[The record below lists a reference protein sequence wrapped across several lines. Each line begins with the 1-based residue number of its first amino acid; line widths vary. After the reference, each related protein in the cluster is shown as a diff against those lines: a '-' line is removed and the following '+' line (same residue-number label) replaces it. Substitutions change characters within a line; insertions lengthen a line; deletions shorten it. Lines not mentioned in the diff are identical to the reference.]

1 MSDSISVKQQYLT
14 TTVDIEIPFHDCDP
28 MNVVWHGN
36 YPRYFEVA
44 RCQLLRLFNY
54 DYADMVASGYMWP
67 IVDMR
72 LKYVG
77 SAKFTQVITV
87 SASLVEYEHR
97 IKINYLICDKKTGA
111 KLTKGY
117 TVQAAV
123 SIESNEL
130 QLESPAILAEKL
142 RPCLAVLRDN

>member
-1 MSDSISVKQQYLT
+1 MSNSTSAKQQHLT
-14 TTVDIEIPFHDCDP
+14 TSVDIEIPFHDCDP

-54 DYADMVASGYMWP
+54 DYTDMVASGYMWP

-77 SAKFTQVITV
+77 SAKFTQVINV

-97 IKINYLICDKKTGA
+97 IKISYLITDKKTGA

-130 QLESPAILAEKL
+130 QLESPAILVEKL
-142 RPCLAVLRDN
+142 QPCLAALREK

>member
-1 MSDSISVKQQYLT
+1 MSKQQYLT
-14 TTVDIEIPFHDCDP
+14 SSVDIEIPFHDCDP
-28 MNVVWHGN
+28 MNIVWHGN

-54 DYADMVASGYMWP
+54 DYLDMQASGYMWP

-72 LKYVG
+72 VKYVG

-87 SASLVEYEHR
+87 TATLVEYEHR
-97 IKINYLICDKKTGA
+97 IKINYLISDKETGA
-111 KLTKGY
+111 KLTKGH

-123 SIESNEL
+123 SMDTNEL
-130 QLESPAILAEKL
+130 QLESPPILAEKL
-142 RPCLAVLRDN
+142 NALLTALRDK

>member
-1 MSDSISVKQQYLT
+1 
-14 TTVDIEIPFHDCDP
+14 
-28 MNVVWHGN
+28 
-36 YPRYFEVA
+36 
-44 RCQLLRLFNY
+44 
-54 DYADMVASGYMWP
+54 MWP

-97 IKINYLICDKKTGA
+97 IKINYLITDKKTGV

-117 TVQAAV
+117 TIQAAV
-123 SIESNEL
+123 SIDSNEL
-130 QLESPAILAEKL
+130 QLESPPILIEKL
-142 RPCLAVLRDN
+142 QPCLTALLES

>member
-1 MSDSISVKQQYLT
+1 MTNSTSVKAKQLST
-14 TTVDIEIPFHDCDP
+14 SVDIEIPFHDCDP

-36 YPRYFEVA
+36 YPKYFEVA
-44 RCQLLRLFNY
+44 RCKLLRLFNY
-54 DYADMVASGYMWP
+54 DYLNMIASGYIWP

-72 LKYVG
+72 IKYVG
-77 SAKFTQVITV
+77 SAKFTQRIKV

-97 IKINYLICDKKTGA
+97 IKINYLITDKQSGA

-130 QLESPAILAEKL
+130 QLESPAILMEKL
-142 RPCLAVLRDN
+142 QPCLATL

>member
-1 MSDSISVKQQYLT
+1 MSNQKYITTSI
-14 TTVDIEIPFHDCDP
+14 DIEIPFHDCDP

-54 DYADMVASGYMWP
+54 DYIDMVESGFMWP

-77 SAKFTQVITV
+77 SAKFSQVITV

-97 IKINYLICDKKTGA
+97 IKINYLITDKKTGA

-123 SIESNEL
+123 SIESKEL

-142 RPCLAVLRDN
+142 QPCIAALADE

>member
-1 MSDSISVKQQYLT
+1 MSKNKHIATS
-14 TTVDIEIPFHDCDP
+14 VDIEIPFHDCDP

-44 RCQLLRLFNY
+44 RCQLLRLFKY
-54 DYADMVASGYMWP
+54 DYLDMVESGYMWP

-77 SAKFTQVITV
+77 SAKFSQWITV
-87 SASLVEYEHR
+87 SATLVEFEHR
-97 IKINYLICDKKTGA
+97 IKIDYLITDRETGA

-117 TVQAAV
+117 TIQAAV
-123 SIESNEL
+123 SIKNSEL
-130 QLESPAILAEKL
+130 QLESPSILIDKL
-142 RPCLAVLRDN
+142 QPLLATLKDT

>member
-1 MSDSISVKQQYLT
+1 MSKQEYLT
-14 TTVDIEIPFHDCDP
+14 TAVDIEIPFHDCDP

-54 DYADMVASGYMWP
+54 DYLDMQASGYMWP

-77 SAKFTQVITV
+77 SAKFTQMITV
-87 SASLVEYEHR
+87 TATLVEYENR
-97 IKINYLICDKKTGA
+97 IKISYLITDKKTGA

-117 TVQAAV
+117 TIQAAV
-123 SIESNEL
+123 SMGSNEL
-130 QLESPAILAEKL
+130 QFESPAILIEKL
-142 RPCLAVLRDN
+142 QPFLAAQRDK

>member
-1 MSDSISVKQQYLT
+1 MSDSISVKQPHLT

-54 DYADMVASGYMWP
+54 DYIDMVTSGYMWP

-77 SAKFTQVITV
+77 SAKFTQIITV

-97 IKINYLICDKKTGA
+97 IKINYVITDKKTGA

-123 SIESNEL
+123 CIESNEL
-130 QLESPAILAEKL
+130 QFESPAILIEKL
-142 RPCLAVLRDN
+142 QPCLAALRDN

>member
-1 MSDSISVKQQYLT
+1 MSKNKHIATS
-14 TTVDIEIPFHDCDP
+14 VDIEIPFHDCDP

-44 RCQLLRLFNY
+44 RCQLLRLFKY
-54 DYADMVASGYMWP
+54 DYLDMVESGYMWP

-77 SAKFTQVITV
+77 SAKFSQWITV
-87 SASLVEYEHR
+87 SATLVEFEHR
-97 IKINYLICDKKTGA
+97 IKIDYLITDRETGA

-117 TVQAAV
+117 TIQAAV
-123 SIESNEL
+123 LIKNSEL
-130 QLESPAILAEKL
+130 QLESPSILIDKL
-142 RPCLAVLRDN
+142 QPLLATLKDT

>member
-1 MSDSISVKQQYLT
+1 MSKQQYLT
-14 TTVDIEIPFHDCDP
+14 SSVDIEIPFHDCDP
-28 MNVVWHGN
+28 MNIVWHGN

-54 DYADMVASGYMWP
+54 DYLDMQASGYMWP

-72 LKYVG
+72 VKYVG

-87 SASLVEYEHR
+87 TASLVEYEHR
-97 IKINYLICDKKTGA
+97 IKINYLITDKETGA
-111 KLTKGY
+111 KLTKGH

-123 SIESNEL
+123 SMDTNEL
-130 QLESPAILAEKL
+130 QLESPPILAEKL
-142 RPCLAVLRDN
+142 HALLTALRDK

>member
-1 MSDSISVKQQYLT
+1 MSKNKHIATS
-14 TTVDIEIPFHDCDP
+14 VDIEIPFHDCDP

-44 RCQLLRLFNY
+44 RCQLLRLFKY
-54 DYADMVASGYMWP
+54 DYLDMVKSGYMWP

-77 SAKFTQVITV
+77 SAKFSQWITV
-87 SASLVEYEHR
+87 SATLVEFEHR
-97 IKINYLICDKKTGA
+97 IKIDYLITDRETGA

-117 TVQAAV
+117 TIQAAV
-123 SIESNEL
+123 LIKNSEL
-130 QLESPAILAEKL
+130 QLESPSILIDKL
-142 RPCLAVLRDN
+142 QPLLATLKDT

>member
-1 MSDSISVKQQYLT
+1 MNKQEYLT
-14 TTVDIEIPFHDCDP
+14 TAVDIEIPFHDCDP

-44 RCQLLRLFNY
+44 RCQLLRIFNY
-54 DYADMVASGYMWP
+54 DYQDMQASGYMWP

-77 SAKFTQVITV
+77 SAKFTQMITV
-87 SASLVEYEHR
+87 TATLVEYENR
-97 IKINYLICDKKTGA
+97 IKISYLIIDKKTSA

-117 TVQAAV
+117 TIQAAV
-123 SIESNEL
+123 SMDSNEL
-130 QLESPAILAEKL
+130 QFESPAILIEKL
-142 RPCLAVLRDN
+142 QPFLAAQRDK

>member
-1 MSDSISVKQQYLT
+1 
-14 TTVDIEIPFHDCDP
+14 
-28 MNVVWHGN
+28 
-36 YPRYFEVA
+36 
-44 RCQLLRLFNY
+44 
-54 DYADMVASGYMWP
+54 MVASGYMWP

-77 SAKFTQVITV
+77 SAKFTQLITV

-97 IKINYLICDKKTGA
+97 IKINYVITDKNTGV

-123 SIESNEL
+123 SIESNEP
-130 QLESPAILAEKL
+130 QLESPAILLEKL
-142 RPCLAVLRDN
+142 KPCLAVLREH

>member
-1 MSDSISVKQQYLT
+1 MSKQEYLT
-14 TTVDIEIPFHDCDP
+14 TAVDIEIPFHDCDP

-54 DYADMVASGYMWP
+54 DYLDMQASGYMWP

-77 SAKFTQVITV
+77 SAKFTQMITV
-87 SASLVEYEHR
+87 TATLVEYENR
-97 IKINYLICDKKTGA
+97 IKINYLITDKKTGA

-117 TVQAAV
+117 TIQAAV
-123 SIESNEL
+123 SMDSNEL
-130 QLESPAILAEKL
+130 QFESPAILIEKL
-142 RPCLAVLRDN
+142 QPFLAAQRDK